1 MSVMHRS
8 LSYRR
13 LKIMRESNDII
24 HVLLISQKETTFFH
38 LILPG
43 LWTVLLSF
51 CAFVVNVECLTFYS
65 GFHVYNKEKEK
76 YLFFRK

>member
-1 MSVMHRS
+1 MSSMAPH
-8 LSYRR
+8 
-13 LKIMRESNDII
+13 I
-24 HVLLISQKETTFFH
+24 
-38 LILPG
+38 ILPG

-76 YLFFRK
+76 CMFFRK